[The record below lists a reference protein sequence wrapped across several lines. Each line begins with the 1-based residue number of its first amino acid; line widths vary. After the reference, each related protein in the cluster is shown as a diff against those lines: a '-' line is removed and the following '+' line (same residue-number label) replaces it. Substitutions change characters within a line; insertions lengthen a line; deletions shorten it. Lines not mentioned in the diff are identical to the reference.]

1 MESLY
6 LSLKKQQK
14 QNPLDE
20 PQPQPQ
26 PLSAL
31 FPPVGWETGW
41 DVDAGGQADADSA
54 ERGGGRPIQG
64 SSDPGRDWG
73 MEVLRS
79 R

>member
-14 QNPLDE
+14 QSPLDE
-20 PQPQPQ
+20 PQPQ

-64 SSDPGRDWG
+64 SSDPGRDWR